1 MATPREL
8 FELFERCPALREAR
22 TMRGARIIRKQR
34 PVLQHAG
41 DTLPP
46 DRLSHA
52 HQRRPV
58 PAIAL
63 CTQRA
68 SALARS
74 EARDPRWATR
84 RAVGSPAFL
93 ARYGPRR
100 RGRPRIG
107 IMPSQNQE
115 VRPSMVS
122 GTFFTGLVSPVW
134 HPPPSGSGRT
144 REVPLDAPAP
154 AVVACPST
162 SACGGGPLPRGAV
175 PAVASSRWLDLAG
188 RGQFSNFLSG
198 PTSYPVRVRTCVARN
213 ARRLHS
219 GRG

>member
-1 MATPREL
+1 
-8 FELFERCPALREAR
+8 
-22 TMRGARIIRKQR
+22 MRGARIIRKQR

-122 GTFFTGLVSPVW
+122 GTFRGWFPLFGTPLPQDPGEP
-134 HPPPSGSGRT
+134 GRFRLT
-144 REVPLDAPAP
+144 R
-154 AVVACPST
+154 
-162 SACGGGPLPRGAV
+162 PLPR
-175 PAVASSRWLDLAG
+175 W
-188 RGQFSNFLSG
+188 
-198 PTSYPVRVRTCVARN
+198 
-213 ARRLHS
+213 
-219 GRG
+219 